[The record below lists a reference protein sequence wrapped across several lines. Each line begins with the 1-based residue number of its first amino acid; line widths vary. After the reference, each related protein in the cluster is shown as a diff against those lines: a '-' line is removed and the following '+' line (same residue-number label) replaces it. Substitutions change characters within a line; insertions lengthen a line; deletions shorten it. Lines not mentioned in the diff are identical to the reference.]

1 MMRYRRWIEAE
12 EILYRINIT
21 HTDCY
26 DYITFLTK
34 KVKFIF

>member
-1 MMRYRRWIEAE
+1 MECRRCIGTEDF
-12 EILYRINIT
+12 LYGINIP

-26 DYITFLTK
+26 DYITFLEK